1 MFQTLIV
8 KPIFN
13 LLTLI
18 YALLPGHNFGLAIII
33 FTIIVRLLMWPLVKK
48 QLHQAKAMRKLQPE
62 LKRIKAAAKGD
73 KQKESA
79 MLMELY
85 KERGVNPFGSIG
97 SLVIQFIILIGLY
110 SGLRRVVDDP
120 QAIVTYSYG
129 WVQNLDWVKAL
140 AGDIN
145 KFDASLLGV
154 VDLKRAAIQNGTTYW
169 PALLIVFGSAMSQYY
184 TSKQLMPSD
193 KDGRSLRTILKE
205 ASGGTKTEQSEVN
218 AAVGRSTRYL
228 IPFMIFFITIG
239 LPAALSL
246 YWLVSGVTAYLQQA
260 KVLNQDEEELEAL
273 ADSDTTTGETGK
285 TKVKI
290 ISKGVIE
297 GEIVE
302 KKTKPTPKKKSAK
315 SKRRKK

>member
-33 FTIIVRLLMWPLVKK
+33 FTILVRLLMWPLVKK
-48 QLHQAKAMRKLQPE
+48 QLHQAKAMRKMQPE

-85 KERGVNPFGSIG
+85 KEKGVNPVGSIG
-97 SLVIQFIILIGLY
+97 SLAIQFVILIGLY
-110 SGLRRVVDDP
+110 SGLRRVVEDP
-120 QAIVTYSYG
+120 QTLVTYSYSWIQHLG
-129 WVQNLDWVKAL
+129 WLKTIAS
-140 AGDIN
+140 DI
-145 KFDASLLGV
+145 KHFDASLLGV
-154 VDLKRAAIQNGTTYW
+154 VDLKRSAFSGGVVYW
-169 PALLIVFGSAMSQYY
+169 PALLIVLGSAISQYF

-193 KDGRSLRTILKE
+193 KDGRSLRTILRE
-205 ASGGTKTEQSEVN
+205 AGSGKKTEQSEVN
-218 AAVGRSTRYL
+218 AAVGSTTRYF
-228 IPFMIFFITIG
+228 IPFMIFFITVG

-246 YWLVSGVTAYLQQA
+246 YWLVSGATAYIQQA

-273 ADSDTTTGETGK
+273 ADGGAATGESGK
-285 TKVKI
+285 TKMKI
-290 ISKGVIE
+290 IE
-297 GEIVE
+297 GEVID
-302 KKTKPTPKKKSAK
+302 KKPNPTKKSASNK
-315 SKRRKK
+315 KRRKK